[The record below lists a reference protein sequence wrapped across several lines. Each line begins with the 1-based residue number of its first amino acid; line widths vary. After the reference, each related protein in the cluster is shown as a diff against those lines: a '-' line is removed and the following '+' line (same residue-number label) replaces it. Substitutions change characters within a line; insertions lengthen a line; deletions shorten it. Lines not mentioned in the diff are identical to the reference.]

1 MAPSRRVWLIGGTG
15 ESVELAIVLSQA
27 AIPCLI
33 TVTTESARHLYP
45 NVANLTVFVGR
56 LTPVQMAEF
65 VQQQG
70 ISAIVD
76 ASHPFAAV
84 VSENAIAISQQF
96 KLPYLRFER
105 PQIDVQNASHILA
118 FPNFK
123 ALLESQILAGKR
135 VLLTLGYQSLPL
147 FQTWHQKATLFT
159 RILPS
164 TIALETAL
172 AAGFPPQQI
181 IALRPPISA
190 ELELALWQQWQI
202 NCVVTKASGKAGGE
216 DIKRQIAEKMGI
228 PLAIITRPSLN
239 YPQQSN
245 RISDAILWV
254 KSLKN

>member
-1 MAPSRRVWLIGGTG
+1 MAPSRPVWLIGGTG

-70 ISAIVD
+70 IGAIVD

-105 PQIDVQNASHILA
+105 PPVATEKFAQLSEFSSLE
-118 FPNFK
+118 
-123 ALLESQILAGKR
+123 ALLESQILLGKR

-147 FQTWHQKATLFT
+147 FQTWHQKAALFT

-181 IALRPPISA
+181 IAIRPPISA

-228 PLAIITRPSLN
+228 PLAIITRPTIY

-245 RISDAILWV
+245 RILDVISWV
-254 KSLKN
+254 KSLEN